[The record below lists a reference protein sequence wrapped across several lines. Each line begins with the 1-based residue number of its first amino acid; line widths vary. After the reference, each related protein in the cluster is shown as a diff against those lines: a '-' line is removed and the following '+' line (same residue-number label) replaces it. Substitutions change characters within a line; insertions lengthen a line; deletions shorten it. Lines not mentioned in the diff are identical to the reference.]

1 MYFNAR
7 TRRYAAS
14 GSISDRTT
22 ARNFLS
28 INYGWKVGSTSRTSV
43 TPTPTAARAFSCDG
57 RDTLE
62 RAPSRFREDGHDGYR
77 RDDVQVGASVVGVSP
92 ELARVRRQNR
102 NGAASSLEDGV
113 FGAASSS
120 NRNGG
125 VGEDERRAEIR
136 AR

>member
-1 MYFNAR
+1 VYFNAR
-7 TRRYAAS
+7 TRNCGSS
-14 GSISDRTT
+14 GSILDRTT
-22 ARNFLS
+22 ARNSLS

-43 TPTPTAARAFSCDG
+43 TPTAARAFSCDG
-57 RDTLE
+57 RDT
-62 RAPSRFREDGHDGYR
+62 PSRRRRFREDGHGYR
-77 RDDVQVGASVVGVSP
+77 RDDVQVVGVYGASVVGVSP

-113 FGAASSS
+113 FGASSS

>member
-7 TRRYAAS
+7 TRNCGSS
-14 GSISDRTT
+14 GSILDRTT

-43 TPTPTAARAFSCDG
+43 TPTAARAFSCDG
-57 RDTLE
+57 RDT
-62 RAPSRFREDGHDGYR
+62 PSRRRRFREDGHGYR
-77 RDDVQVGASVVGVSP
+77 RDDVQVVGVYGASVVGVSP
-92 ELARVRRQNR
+92 ELARVRQAR
-102 NGAASSLEDGV
+102 NGAASSLEGGV
-113 FGAASSS
+113 FRAASS
-120 NRNGG
+120 NRSRV